1 MEKVENLK
9 SEDLKQEL
17 EERNKHFDFQFT
29 DKEYE
34 YFMANARLKPIE
46 KQVLDMRRKDMTRV
60 AIALEL
66 NTCVSNV
73 DKIIRKIKNKIIKC
87 IVFR

>member
-1 MEKVENLK
+1 MERLKVK
-9 SEDLKQEL
+9 DLKKEL
-17 EERNKHFDFQFT
+17 EGKNKHFDFQFT

-46 KQVLDMRRKDMTRV
+46 KQVLEMRRKDMTRV

-66 NTCVSNV
+66 GTCVSNV

-87 IVFR
+87 IVFG

>member
-1 MEKVENLK
+1 MENLK
-9 SEDLKQEL
+9 VKDLKQEL
-17 EERNKHFDFQFT
+17 EEKNKHFDFQFT

-46 KQVLDMRRKDMTRV
+46 KQVLEMRKKDMTRV
-60 AIALEL
+60 AISIEL
-66 NTCVSNV
+66 GTCVSNV
-73 DKIIRKIKNKIIKC
+73 DKIIRRIKNKIIKC

>member
-1 MEKVENLK
+1 M
-9 SEDLKQEL
+9 QEL
-17 EERNKHFDFQFT
+17 VKLLEGKNKHFDFQFT

-46 KQVLDMRRKDMTRV
+46 KKVLEMRRNDMTRV
-60 AIALEL
+60 SIAIEL
-66 NTCVSNV
+66 GTCVSNV

-87 IVFR
+87 IVFG

>member
-1 MEKVENLK
+1 M
-9 SEDLKQEL
+9 QEL
-17 EERNKHFDFQFT
+17 EKLLEGRNKHFDFQFT
-29 DKEYE
+29 DREYE

-46 KQVLDMRRKDMTRV
+46 KQVLEMRRKDMTRV

-73 DKIIRKIKNKIIKC
+73 DKIIRRIKNKIIKC

>member
-1 MEKVENLK
+1 MVNQKAQKLK
-9 SEDLKQEL
+9 EEL
-17 EERNKHFDFQFT
+17 EKRNKHFDFQFT

-46 KQVLDMRRKDMTRV
+46 KQVLEMRRNDKTRV
-60 AIALEL
+60 AIAMEL

-87 IVFR
+87 IIFG

>member
-1 MEKVENLK
+1 MQKLAELLGEK
-9 SEDLKQEL
+9 
-17 EERNKHFDFQFT
+17 NKHFDFQFT

-46 KQVLDMRRKDMTRV
+46 KQVLEMRRNDKTRV
-60 AIALEL
+60 AIAMEL

-87 IVFR
+87 IVFG

>member
-1 MEKVENLK
+1 MENLK
-9 SEDLKQEL
+9 VKDLKQEL
-17 EERNKHFDFQFT
+17 ERKNKHFDFQFT

-46 KQVLDMRRKDMTRV
+46 KQVLEMRRKDMTRV
-60 AIALEL
+60 AISIEL
-66 NTCVSNV
+66 GTCVSNV

>member
-1 MEKVENLK
+1 MQKLAELLGEK
-9 SEDLKQEL
+9 
-17 EERNKHFDFQFT
+17 NKHFDFQFT

-46 KQVLDMRRKDMTRV
+46 KQVLEMRRKDMTIV
-60 AIALEL
+60 AISIEL
-66 NTCVSNV
+66 GTCESNV
-73 DKIIRKIKNKIIKC
+73 NKIIRKIKNKIIKC

>member
-1 MEKVENLK
+1 MLKKEIKMQKLAELLKEK
-9 SEDLKQEL
+9 
-17 EERNKHFDFQFT
+17 NKHFDFQFT

-46 KQVLDMRRKDMTRV
+46 KQVLEMRRKDMTRV

-66 NTCVSNV
+66 GTCVSNV

-87 IVFR
+87 IIFG

>member
-1 MEKVENLK
+1 MLKKERKMQKLAELLKEKN
-9 SEDLKQEL
+9 
-17 EERNKHFDFQFT
+17 RHFDFQFT

-46 KQVLDMRRKDMTRV
+46 KKVLEMRRKDMTRV

-66 NTCVSNV
+66 GTCVSNV

-87 IVFR
+87 IIFG

>member
-1 MEKVENLK
+1 MEELK
-9 SEDLKQEL
+9 KEL

-29 DKEYE
+29 DREYE

-46 KQVLDMRRKDMTRV
+46 KQVLEMRRKDMTRV

-73 DKIIRKIKNKIIKC
+73 DKIIRRIKNKIIKC